1 MKSTVSVSRIIS
13 ASQPRPL
20 RRRLKLRPPVLAF
33 LILLLACGAN
43 AATLI
48 WTVASGTDTN
58 WFTGANWTNATAGTS
73 GTAPAGTDNVK
84 FYDLGAV
91 AGVSNINNFVD
102 TSFAGYIGSL
112 QYANTNN
119 NHTTLI
125 APNQTLNLTSSGGL
139 TTGTLTD
146 NGSAQ
151 IVNATITGPGGTL
164 NLSNSAAVLYVSQGR
179 AANGNGTQRATL
191 DLTGLDTFLA
201 TANRIDVGTRQPGG
215 TANAQ
220 NATGTLKLARTN
232 IISLSYAPSAYNLTA
247 NSTNAIDIGENDGN
261 NGGVDYFYLGQSNA
275 FFLDGIAVGKAKTT
289 GTMLFN
295 PAFTSPTA
303 YFRGTNG
310 ATSRVSFWSIAD
322 MQSTGSSS
330 SFANG
335 TNDFTGGTV
344 DALVNVMS
352 LGRDRSGGNTGSTAT
367 RGTLTFTS
375 GTIDVNT
382 LLVGNQA
389 FSATGNSNPMAGV
402 VNVNG
407 PSARLVVNTSLVL
420 GNTTANSTAAAATS
434 GILNIRDGTVR
445 ANAIS
450 VGAYSTANNT
460 ITLTNGT
467 LILTNTLG
475 TPAKAV
481 ATFNVTNSTLQLN
494 VSAANNNNVTV
505 TNLVTGGATNIIN
518 PASVSVF
525 PAYPTQLVLI
535 KYSGSIGGAGYNFGF
550 GASIL
555 PLTAPGAFLSN
566 NVANK
571 SIDLVLPDD
580 PRPVITQQPTGY
592 SGFPSNDLNLVVG
605 VSAASATPLSYQWY
619 LNTTTALT
627 DGPTGSGS
635 IIAGSVANSLYLTN
649 AQMAD
654 SGNYTVVVTN
664 LYGAATSLVAVLSI
678 STNDIPPVITSIAP
692 GASQT
697 VIAGNNAAF
706 TVLASGAPAP
716 DYYWFDI
723 NNNLIA
729 YATAPT
735 LSLTNV
741 QYADRGVYSLIVSNR
756 AGTANTNLTLDVIVR
771 PTISA
776 QPQNVVVTN
785 GNSASFS
792 VTASGIPDP
801 GYQWLKNGTP
811 ISGNASALTS
821 NLTIAATSPSDIASY
836 SVLVTNAAGSITSS
850 NATLTVDSTMA
861 AVALAP
867 TNGATNVCYDT
878 PLYIT
883 FDRTPSL
890 RNAGQVR
897 IYNVTNSAVPVDT
910 LDLSANA
917 ANNTQSRS
925 IAGEPFNTYPVIITG
940 STAAIYPHLGV
951 LTSNQTYYVTVD
963 SGVFTDSLGAYFAGI
978 TDPNAW
984 TFATKPTGP
993 ANPTNLVVAADGSGD
1008 FTTVQ
1013 GAADSV
1019 PMNNTTPTLVNVRN
1033 GDYVEI
1039 VNVKSKHN
1047 ITLRGQSRGGTV
1059 VGYAN
1064 NANITTSGSTHFR
1077 MAFKVNA
1084 NDIAIENMTVTNRT
1098 PVGGSQAEALMLE
1111 STVKRFIFNNAALGS
1126 YQDTLLANGGGQS
1139 QAYFNNSLIMGQFD
1153 YLWGGGNCFFANCE
1167 LRTLLGAGGSGSGN
1181 LVATR
1186 TDNGATGNWPGY
1198 LGLSVSNGFSFVKC
1212 RLTRLNNNVTNVT
1225 LAGSNGTTNGNA
1237 VWINCSIDTN
1247 CYKAPVTAA
1256 ANSELLWEYGN
1267 SNLDNTVVT
1276 PPFTGV
1282 TQLTNDD
1289 QRLLAAQN
1297 ATVWLNGW
1305 VPQLAPNILTNPAN
1319 QSVAGGGTISLT
1331 VAATGIPAPAYQWL
1345 RNGTPLDGQTDAT
1358 LTIANAHAGQA
1369 GTYSVVVSNVA
1380 GVVTSGNATVTV
1392 GNTSPTLG
1400 VIADQTVN
1408 VGVSVSID
1416 VAALATD
1423 PDVPPQTLTF
1433 SLTSGPTN
1441 ATIDPFTGA
1450 FSFRPLVSQAGAICP
1465 ITVTVTD
1472 NGAGN
1477 LSASQSFS
1485 VIVNPLTQPDVSSPA
1500 WVGGQFSLTVN
1511 GQSGPDYAVQ
1521 ASTDLVNWQTVFTTN
1536 SPAMPFQWAD
1546 PDTGTFPMRFYR
1558 IVVGPPLP

>member
-1 MKSTVSVSRIIS
+1 MKSTSSVPQIIP
-13 ASQPRPL
+13 ANQPCPL
-20 RRRLKLRPPVLAF
+20 RLRSKLCQPGLAF
-33 LILLLACGAN
+33 LVLLLACGAN

-48 WTVASGTDTN
+48 WTAASGTDTN
-58 WFTGANWTNATAGTS
+58 WSTGANWTNATAGTS
-73 GTAPAGTDNVK
+73 GTAPAGTDDVK

-91 AGVSNINNFVD
+91 VGVSNINNFVD
-102 TSFAGYIGSL
+102 GSFAGYIGSL

-125 APNQTLNLTSSGGL
+125 APNQTLNVTNSGGL
-139 TTGTLTD
+139 ITGTLTD

-151 IVNATITGPGGTL
+151 TVNATVTGPAGTF
-164 NLSNSAAVLYVSQGR
+164 NLSNSAAVVYVSQGR
-179 AANGNGTQRATL
+179 SANGNGTQRATL
-191 DLTGLDTFLA
+191 DLTGLDRFLA

-215 TANAQ
+215 TANSQ

-232 IISLSYAPSAYNLTA
+232 IISLSYAPSAYNLTP
-247 NSTNAIDIGENDGN
+247 NGTNAIDIGENDGN
-261 NGGVDYFYLGQSNA
+261 NGGVDFFYLGQSNA
-275 FFLDGIAVGKAKTT
+275 FFLDAIAVGKAKTT

-352 LGRDRSGGNTGSTAT
+352 LGRDRNGGNTGSTAT

-407 PSARLVVNTSLVL
+407 PSATLVVNTSLVL
-420 GNTTANSTAAAATS
+420 GNTTVSSTAAAATS
-434 GILNIRDGTVR
+434 GTLNIRDGTVR
-445 ANAIS
+445 AKVIS
-450 VGAYSTANNT
+450 VGANSTANNT

-494 VSAANNNNVTV
+494 VSVANNNNVAV
-505 TNLVTGGATNIIN
+505 TNLVTGGTTNIIN

-525 PAYPTQLVLI
+525 STYPTQFVLI
-535 KYSGSIGGAGYNFGF
+535 TYSGTIGGAGYNFGL
-550 GASIL
+550 GASTL
-555 PLTAPGAFLSN
+555 PPTAPGAFLSN

-571 SIDLVLPDD
+571 SIDLVLPND
-580 PRPVITQQPTGY
+580 PRPVITQQPAGF

-627 DGPTGSGS
+627 NGPTGSGS
-635 IIAGSVANSLYLTN
+635 IVAGSTTASLYLTN
-649 AQMAD
+649 AQIAD

-664 LYGAATSLVAVLSI
+664 LYGAATSSVAVLSI
-678 STNDIPPVITSIAP
+678 STNDIAPVITSVAP

-697 VIAGNNAAF
+697 AIAGNNAAF
-706 TVLASGAPAP
+706 TVLASAAPAP

-723 NNNLIA
+723 NTNLIA
-729 YATAPT
+729 YATTAT
-735 LSLTNV
+735 LSLANV
-741 QYADRGVYSLIVSNR
+741 QYADRGVYSVIVSNR
-756 AGTANTNLTLDVIVR
+756 AGTATTNLTLNVIVR

-776 QPQNVVVTN
+776 QPQNLVVTN
-785 GNSASFS
+785 GNGASFS
-792 VTASGIPDP
+792 VTATGIPAP
-801 GYQWLKNGTP
+801 GYQWLKNGAP

-850 NATLTVDSTMA
+850 NATLTVASTMA
-861 AVALAP
+861 AVVLAP

-883 FDRTPSL
+883 FDRAPSL

-897 IYNVTNSAVPVDT
+897 IYSVTNSASAVDT

-917 ANNTQSRS
+917 ANNTQARS
-925 IAGEPFNTYPVIITG
+925 IAGESFNTYPVIITG
-940 STAAIYPHLGV
+940 STAAVYPHLGV
-951 LTSNQTYYVTVD
+951 LNSNQTYYVTVD
-963 SGVFTDSLGAYFAGI
+963 SGVFTDSVGAYFAGI
-978 TDPNAW
+978 TDTNAW
-984 TFATKPTGP
+984 TFTTKPTGP

-1008 FTTVQ
+1008 FVTVQ

-1019 PMNNTTPTLVNVRN
+1019 PANNTTPTLINVRN
-1033 GDYVEI
+1033 GDYLEI
-1039 VNVKSKHN
+1039 VNVKSKNN
-1047 ITLRGQSRGGTV
+1047 ITLRGQSRSGTV

-1084 NDIAIENMTVTNRT
+1084 NDIAIDNMTITNRT

-1111 STVKRFIFNNAALGS
+1111 SNVKRFVFNNSSLGS
-1126 YQDTLLANGGGQS
+1126 YQDTLLANGGPQA
-1139 QAYFNNSLIMGQFD
+1139 QAYFYNSLIMGQFD
-1153 YLWGGGNCFFANCE
+1153 YLWGGGNCFFTNCE
-1167 LRTLLGAGGSGSGN
+1167 LRTLLGTGGSGSGN

-1186 TDNGATGNWPGY
+1186 TDNGATGNWPGF

-1212 RLTRLNNNVTNVT
+1212 QLTRINNNVTNVT

-1247 CYKAPVTAA
+1247 CYKAPAAAA

-1267 SNLDNTVVT
+1267 SNLDNTVAT

-1289 QRLLAAQN
+1289 PRLLAAQS
-1297 ATVWLNGW
+1297 ATIWLNGW
-1305 VPQLAPNILTNPAN
+1305 VPQLAPNILSQPVN
-1319 QSVAGGGTISLT
+1319 QSVAGGQTATFT
-1331 VAATGIPAPAYQWL
+1331 VFATGIPDPSYQWQHY
-1345 RNGTPLDGQTDAT
+1345 GTNLAGASGAT
-1358 LTIANAHAGQA
+1358 LTISNPHAIDA
-1369 GTYSVVVSNVA
+1369 GDYAVIVSTSA
-1380 GVVTSGNATVTV
+1380 GSATSSTATLTV
-1392 GNTSPTLG
+1392 GNTAPSLAPIPDQTINVG
-1400 VIADQTVN
+1400 VTVN
-1408 VGVSVSID
+1408 VTSV
-1416 VAALATD
+1416 ATD

-1433 SLTSGPTN
+1433 FLLAGPTN
-1441 ATIDPFTGA
+1441 ASLGASSGIFTW
-1450 FSFRPLVSQAGAICP
+1450 RPLVTQAD
-1465 ITVTVTD
+1465 TTNLVTVKVSD
-1472 NGAGN
+1472 DGSPS
-1477 LSASQSFS
+1477 LSATQSFS
-1485 VIVNPLTQPDVSSPA
+1485 VIVNPLSQPQLTSPV
-1500 WVGGQFSLTVN
+1500 WNGGQFSVTLT
-1511 GQSGPDYAVQ
+1511 GESGPDYAVQ
-1521 ASTDLVNWQTVFTTN
+1521 ASTNLVDWQTVFATN
-1536 SPAMPFQWAD
+1536 SPAMPLQWAD
-1546 PDTGTFPMRFYR
+1546 PDSDTFPLRFYR